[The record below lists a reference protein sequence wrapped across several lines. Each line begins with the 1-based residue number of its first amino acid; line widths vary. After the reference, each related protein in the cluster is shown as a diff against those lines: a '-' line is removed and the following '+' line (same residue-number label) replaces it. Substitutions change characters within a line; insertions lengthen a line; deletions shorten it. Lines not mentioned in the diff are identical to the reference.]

1 MPSKTGISIATMMVA
16 MLLAGAAP
24 SIAQEDWDWQYD
36 LSLTAIGLG
45 KEGFIRAPYAVN
57 NANAHFPPGLFDDL
71 STCGGI
77 GFRARQARWTIMLD
91 VFALNYDTR
100 TRTGIAVDA
109 DQILAELVTTYRVA
123 NSFHLLAGTRYSKL
137 DSDLVFPGT
146 PAPFN
151 RVAKSEWADLLVGG
165 QLVVPAGNRMTFTLR
180 GDAGGFGLASD
191 LVIHA
196 LLKMDFKLADAASL
210 SLGYRYWDYDFENYK
225 DVKKLIF
232 DMTLAGPTL
241 GVVFHF

>member
-1 MPSKTGISIATMMVA
+1 MRSKTGIWIMTGVVA
-16 MLLAGAAP
+16 LVLAGAAP
-24 SIAQEDWDWQYD
+24 SIAQDETEWRYD

-57 NANAHFPPGLFDDL
+57 NANAHFPPGLFKDL
-71 STCGGI
+71 STCGGV
-77 GFRARQARWTIMLD
+77 GFRARRERWTIMLD
-91 VFALNYDTR
+91 AFVLNYDAR
-100 TRTGIAVDA
+100 TRTGITVDA
-109 DQILAELVTTYRVA
+109 DQILAELVTTYQVS

-137 DSDLVFPGT
+137 DSDLIFPGT
-146 PAPFN
+146 PTPYN
-151 RVAKSEWADLLVGG
+151 RVAKSEWADPLVGA
-165 QLVVPAGNRMTFTLR
+165 QLVVPAGDRMTFTLR

-196 LLKMDFKLADAASL
+196 QLKMDFKLADAASL
-210 SLGYRYWDYDFENYK
+210 SLGYRYWDYDFDNYR

-241 GVVFHF
+241 AIVFHF